1 MHISGE
7 KYPILHRVDGP
18 IGLRGRRSSDPM
30 TVVKIIPVLL
40 ISQRK
45 YMDSFEDLPET
56 DTIYY
61 SWRAG
66 DSASQIP
73 VTYRVIKGLNPG
85 SRWQRERTK

>member
-18 IGLRGRRSSDPM
+18 IGPGGRRNTDPI
-30 TVVKIIPVLL
+30 TVIKIIPLLL

-61 SWRAG
+61 SWRAS
-66 DSASQIP
+66 DNASQIP
-73 VTYRVIKGLNPG
+73 VTYRVIK
-85 SRWQRERTK
+85 